1 MTTIRIDFENT
12 NALKEWVLDLDKHL
26 KENNLILVQINTSPK
41 YLVGSHTFV

>member
-1 MTTIRIDFENT
+1 
-12 NALKEWVLDLDKHL
+12 VLLQEVQDDIHVGVHHVCVRHKHL